1 MPTDIAA
8 NRPSRRRSS
17 IGGAAHWVV
26 AMGLPS
32 RSSCLFVVPLLFL
45 SLGSGPARPAARSL
59 QSSATFRSRTDLVAL
74 DVSVEGPSGEPVRP
88 LDASQFVVLED
99 DVPQD
104 ITFFA
109 PEGRLPLAVVLLVDH
124 SQSMAGERLAR
135 AKTATSAFLRT
146 LEPDDRVEILAFDEA
161 VTRLYPLGED
171 HAAADQSIRDLSAG
185 RSTALYDALL
195 VGLRDLEQDARSR
208 AGDCQHA
215 IVVLSDGDDTKS
227 RETFE
232 DVSDDA
238 RRSSVAIDTISL
250 RSDDHNRSLP
260 PAHELIQLAIDTGG
274 EAIAVRRVSDLASVY
289 EQISSALRQRYRL
302 GYVSSSAVQDGRWH
316 RISIRIPEMNV
327 IARTRTGYYAP
338 TARAPAGLR

>member
-1 MPTDIAA
+1 
-8 NRPSRRRSS
+8 
-17 IGGAAHWVV
+17 
-26 AMGLPS
+26 MGLPA
-32 RSSCLFVVPLLFL
+32 RSSCLFVIPLLLFSGAPL
-45 SLGSGPARPAARSL
+45 SLNAARPR
-59 QSSATFRSRTDLVAL
+59 QSPATFRSRTDLVAL
-74 DVSVEGPSGEPVRP
+74 DVSVEGQSGEPVPP

-99 DVPQD
+99 NVPQD

-135 AKTATSAFLRT
+135 AKAATSAFLRT
-146 LEPDDRVEILAFDEA
+146 LEPDDRVEILAFDEE
-161 VTRLYPLGED
+161 VTRLYPLGGD
-171 HAAADQSIRDLSAG
+171 HAEAERSIRDLSAG

-195 VGLRDLEQDARSR
+195 VGLRDLERDARSG

-227 RETFE
+227 RETFD

-238 RRSSVAIDTISL
+238 RRSRVAIDTISL
-250 RSDDHNRSLP
+250 RSDDHHRSLP

-274 EAIAVRRVSDLASVY
+274 EAVAVPRVSDLANVY

-302 GYVSSSAVQDGRWH
+302 GYVSSAAAQDGRWH
-316 RISIRIPEMNV
+316 QISVRVREMNA

-338 TARAPAGLR
+338 TARAPAALR

>member
-1 MPTDIAA
+1 
-8 NRPSRRRSS
+8 
-17 IGGAAHWVV
+17 
-26 AMGLPS
+26 MGLPT
-32 RSSCLFVVPLLFL
+32 RSSCLFVVPLLLL
-45 SLGSGPARPAARSL
+45 SGAPLRLSPARPAARSL

-74 DVSVEGPSGEPVRP
+74 DVSVEGQSGEPVPP

-99 DVPQD
+99 TVPQD

-135 AKTATSAFLRT
+135 AKAATSAFLRT
-146 LEPDDRVEILAFDEA
+146 LQPDDRVEILAFDEE
-161 VTRLYPLGED
+161 VTRLYPLGRD
-171 HAAADQSIRDLSAG
+171 HGAADRSIRDLSAG

-208 AGDCQHA
+208 ASDCQHA

-250 RSDDHNRSLP
+250 RSDDHHRSLP

-274 EAIAVRRVSDLASVY
+274 EAIAVRRVSDLAKVY

-302 GYVSSSAVQDGRWH
+302 GYVSSSAAQDGRWH
-316 RISIRIPEMNV
+316 RISVRIPEMNV

-338 TARAPAGLR
+338 TARAPAALR